1 MLLPAAA
8 LMPCRQPAE
17 LARSA
22 SRAANADVNP
32 KLMTIEWDPSA
43 RPALTTA
50 AEAAEAIS
58 G

>member
-8 LMPCRQPAE
+8 LMPCQPAE

-32 KLMTIEWDPSA
+32 KLMTIEWGSVSQASP
-43 RPALTTA
+43 
-50 AEAAEAIS
+50 
-58 G
+58 GHGG

>member
-1 MLLPAAA
+1 MLPPAAA

-32 KLMTIEWDPSA
+32 KLMTIEWGSVSQASPGHGS
-43 RPALTTA
+43 
-50 AEAAEAIS
+50 
-58 G
+58 